1 MNTTGTT
8 NNHLKSKILKGI
20 RVLDFSRI
28 LVGAYSSMMLADLG
42 AEVIKIEPPGGD
54 ETRKWGPPFRGDDSL
69 YFLSINRN
77 KKSICMDL
85 KKPESREIALKLIKK
100 SDILL
105 ENFTYGKM
113 KQFSLDYDSVK
124 QINEKLIYTT
134 VNSYGNHG
142 PLRQTPSFDLVIQS
156 YVGVMN
162 ITGGEETE
170 PYKVGYPMCDI
181 LAGSHVYGA
190 IMAGLLHRQFT
201 GQGQYI
207 NTSLLEANLFAIPTL
222 TSNFLNAGMNARRR
236 GNDHPTIS
244 PYTVFKLKNGDYFSI
259 GVATDKQF
267 KKLVHVLELE
277 KNEEFH
283 FQEFETNTLR
293 LENREK
299 LKSFVQ
305 NAIYLFDEKKLFSDF
320 SEHGIPFSKI
330 NSMKDI
336 FENNKQIE
344 DLGLVKEIDTEN
356 YGYLKYVRNPVSF
369 SEIELE
375 ELKSP
380 PSLGKDTREVL
391 KNLLDMKE
399 EEIEIL
405 YEKKILL

>member
-1 MNTTGTT
+1 MT
-8 NNHLKSKILKGI
+8 NSKIKSKLLEGI

-54 ETRKWGPPFRGDDSL
+54 ETRKWGPPFKGNDSL

-85 KKPESREIALKLIKK
+85 KKPESRNIALNLIQK
-100 SDILL
+100 SDILI

-113 KQFSLDYDSVK
+113 KQFGLDYDSVK
-124 QINEKLIYTT
+124 QINEDLIYTT
-134 VNSYGNHG
+134 VNSYGNKG
-142 PLRQTPSFDLVIQS
+142 PLKHTPSFDLVIQS

-162 ITGGEETE
+162 ITGGDETE
-170 PYKVGYPMCDI
+170 PFKVGYPMCDI
-181 LAGSHVYGA
+181 MAGSHVYGA
-190 IMAGLLHRQFT
+190 IMAGLLHRQLT
-201 GQGQYI
+201 GEGQYI
-207 NTSLLEANLFAIPTL
+207 NTSLLETNLFAIPTL
-222 TSNFLNAGMNARRR
+222 TSNYLNAGMNARRR

-267 KKLVHVLELE
+267 QKLILVLELDKSE
-277 KNEEFH
+277 AFNIR
-283 FQEFETNTLR
+283 EFETNSLR

-299 LKSFVQ
+299 LKSLIQ
-305 NAIYLFDEKKLFSDF
+305 SNILLFDEKKLFSDF

-330 NSMKDI
+330 NSMRDI
-336 FENNKQIE
+336 FENNQQIN
-344 DLGLVKEIDTEN
+344 DLGIVKEIETEN
-356 YGYLKYVRNPVSF
+356 YGNLKYVKNPVSF

-375 ELKSP
+375 EFKSP
-380 PSLGKDTREVL
+380 PTLGKDTREVL
-391 KNLLDMKE
+391 GKLLDMKE
-399 EEIEIL
+399 KEIDVL
-405 YEKKILL
+405 YDKKVLL

>member
-1 MNTTGTT
+1 MT
-8 NNHLKSKILKGI
+8 NSKIKSKLLEGI

-54 ETRKWGPPFRGDDSL
+54 ETRKWGPPFKGNDSL

-85 KKPESREIALKLIKK
+85 KKPESRNIALNLIQK
-100 SDILL
+100 SDILI

-113 KQFSLDYDSVK
+113 KQFGLDYDSVK
-124 QINEKLIYTT
+124 QINEDLIYTT
-134 VNSYGNHG
+134 VNSYGNKG
-142 PLRQTPSFDLVIQS
+142 PLKQTPSFDLVIQS

-162 ITGGEETE
+162 ITGGDETE
-170 PYKVGYPMCDI
+170 PFKVGYPMCDI
-181 LAGSHVYGA
+181 MAGSHVYGA
-190 IMAGLLHRQFT
+190 IMAGLLHRQLT
-201 GQGQYI
+201 GEGQYI
-207 NTSLLEANLFAIPTL
+207 NTSLLETNLFAIPTL
-222 TSNFLNAGMNARRR
+222 TSNYLNAGMNARRR

-267 KKLVHVLELE
+267 QKLILVLELDKSE
-277 KNEEFH
+277 AFNIR
-283 FQEFETNTLR
+283 EFETNSLR

-299 LKSFVQ
+299 LKSLIQ
-305 NAIYLFDEKKLFSDF
+305 SNILLFDEKKLFSDF

-330 NSMKDI
+330 NSMRDI
-336 FENNKQIE
+336 FENNQQIN
-344 DLGLVKEIDTEN
+344 DLGIVKEIETEN
-356 YGYLKYVRNPVSF
+356 YGNLKYVKNPVSF

-375 ELKSP
+375 EFKSP
-380 PSLGKDTREVL
+380 PTLGKDTREVL
-391 KNLLDMKE
+391 GKLLDMKE
-399 EEIEIL
+399 KEIDVL
-405 YEKKILL
+405 YDKKVLL